1 MKFKNIAAAL
11 LVPLNALLLFCLV
24 VEGKLVIPAWLQVFG
39 RMHPLVLH
47 FPIVLVLLYAVLQL
61 FSGKTMKQEGWY
73 VVVEDVLL
81 LSAAFTAAG
90 TALMG
95 LFLSKE
101 PGYDADTV
109 VLHKYLGAFTSFS
122 LYGLYSFRGRL
133 QQKALFSKLAT
144 SITAIVLLWAGHLGG
159 NITHGNN
166 FVFAP
171 VTPDHKKPPVAL
183 EDAYVYNDLVQPILE
198 AKCLQ
203 CHNDSKSKGDLVMKT
218 KELLLKG
225 GKDGKLWDT
234 SQADLGLL
242 MKRIHLPAEDKEHMP
257 PDGKPQLTDQEIATL
272 YAWIKTGASFDRK
285 VMELP
290 ETDTLRTLATK
301 VLKQSTD
308 EQFDFAPVSDKEIS
322 KLNNNN
328 RVIAPIALGSPALA
342 VTFYNKPFFNSN
354 ALEELKSI
362 GNNITELNLDN
373 MPVKDEDLKT
383 IGTFTNLRKLVLNN
397 SDITGNTLGEC
408 KNLANIKTI
417 SLSGTAVKAG
427 QLAALQSLPKLKHVY
442 LWNTGVNDADAAKL
456 QQKGNNIAWFTG
468 FKGDTVIMKL
478 TTPILQNE
486 QTVIAKP
493 VKLMLKNYIKGATIR
508 YTTDGKDPDSL
519 ASPVYDSSI
528 VISKDETVKAKAFK
542 PGWISSDIVE
552 GHFFMSGIMPDSAVL
567 LTPADPKY
575 RAIGGKTLIDLDKS
589 DLNFGNGKW
598 LGYRDN
604 DMQAL
609 LLFNHPVKAQSITF
623 SALMNVSS
631 YIFPPTRVDIWG
643 GADQQH
649 LTLLG
654 TITPQQPG
662 KEMTNAQNLSLK
674 LSFAPVEL
682 KCIKFLAVPVHTI
695 PAWHAG
701 KGEKAWVFMD
711 EVFVN

>member
-11 LVPLNALLLFCLV
+11 LVPLNVLLLFFMV
-24 VEGKLVIPAWLQVFG
+24 VEGRLVVPAWLQVFG

-47 FPIVLVLLYAVLQL
+47 FPIVLVLLYAALEL
-61 FSGKTMKQEGWY
+61 CTTKKIKQEGWY
-73 VVVEDVLL
+73 GVIADVLL

-95 LFLSKE
+95 LILSKE

-109 VLHKYLGAFTSFS
+109 VLHKYLGALTSFA
-122 LYGLYSFRGRL
+122 LFGLYSFRGKL
-133 QQKALFSKLAT
+133 QHEGTFSKLFT
-144 SITAIVLLWAGHLGG
+144 GITAIVLLWAGHLGG

-166 FVFAP
+166 FVLAP

-183 EDAYVYNDLVQPILE
+183 EDAYVYNDLVQPIIE

-203 CHNDSKSKGDLVMKT
+203 CHNSSKSKGDLIMET

-242 MKRIHLPAEDKEHMP
+242 MKRIHLPAEDKDHMP
-257 PDGKPQLTDQEIATL
+257 PDGKPQLTDQEVETL
-272 YAWIKTGASFDRK
+272 YAWIKTGANFDNK
-285 VMELP
+285 VIELP
-290 ETDTLRTLATK
+290 ETDTLRTLAAK
-301 VLKQSTD
+301 ALKQSTE
-308 EQFDFAPVSDKEIS
+308 EQFEFAAASDKEIT
-322 KLNNNN
+322 KLTNNN
-328 RVIAPIALGSPALA
+328 RVIAQIALGSPALA
-342 VTFYNKPFFNSN
+342 VTFYNKPFYSGK

-383 IGTFTNLRKLVLNN
+383 ISTFTNLRKLILNN
-397 SDITGNTLGEC
+397 TDITGATLGEL
-408 KNLANIKTI
+408 KNLPNIKTI

-427 QLAALQSLPKLKHVY
+427 QLGVLGGLPKLRHVY

-456 QQKGNNIAWFTG
+456 QQKDNNIAWFTG
-468 FKGDTVIMKL
+468 FRGDTVIMKL
-478 TTPILQNE
+478 TTPILLNE
-486 QTVIAKP
+486 QVVITKP
-493 VKLMLKNYIKGATIR
+493 VKLRLKNYIKGASIR

-519 ASPVYDSSI
+519 ASPLYDTSV
-528 VISKDETVKAKAFK
+528 VINNDETIRAKAFK

-552 GHFFMSGIMPDSAVL
+552 QHFFKSGFVADSVVL
-567 LTPADPKY
+567 LTPTDVKY
-575 RAIGGKTLIDLDKS
+575 KGIGGKTLIDLDKS
-589 DLNFGNGKW
+589 DLSFGNGKW

-609 LLFNHPVKAQSITF
+609 LLFNNPVKVQSITF
-623 SALMNVSS
+623 SALMNVGGF
-631 YIFPPTRVDIWG
+631 IFPPTRVDVWG
-643 GADQQH
+643 GPDEKH
-649 LTLLG
+649 LKMLG
-654 TITPQQPG
+654 TITPNQPT
-662 KEMTNAQNLSLK
+662 KEMTDAKNLSLQV
-674 LSFAPVEL
+674 SFAPTEV
-682 KCIKFLAVPVHTI
+682 KCIKFLAVPVHSL
-695 PAWHAG
+695 PQWHAG
-701 KGEKAWVFMD
+701 KGQKGWVFMD